1 MGSVVFAGGLDRV
14 SREPKFFDFGWK
26 PRGSRCA
33 GGVSV
38 DRAWRV
44 CICGDAVS
52 GDGNRTRH
60 HRISAQFRG
69 GSGSHEYRGGGH
81 SALALTPR
89 ASGYGGNGCRV
100 FWRPAAHLFQCPGLH
115 NRLARGLGLYDCPLH
130 DVVDCSG
137 FRNRETNPSEIH
149 RDRRCDAGVVVAL
162 GQGAGAPPDAWIGDG
177 LILIGALIT
186 AVFGVWSS
194 RALQRHSPL
203 VTVVAGVVPGSFL
216 LFLFALAT
224 EAPTFKP
231 DLSPISWAA
240 MAYLGIGAAVISY
253 TLWLWAL
260 RHTTPTLVS
269 IALPVNPLMALFWG
283 AILLGE
289 DVTVEMLIG
298 FALVICGIAIA
309 NWRRRAACEA
319 AHVE

>member
-1 MGSVVFAGGLDRV
+1 MSQNSSTSVGNLAVLAALAACLSTALGGSAFVAMRFLVTETEPVTIAFLRNFVAAVVLTSIAVVVIRRWPSPRELLVMGAMGAVFFGGLQLIFSNALV
-14 SREPKFFDFGWK
+14 YTTASRG
-26 PRGSRCA
+26 
-33 GGVSV
+33 
-38 DRAWRV
+38 
-44 CICGDAVS
+44 
-52 GDGNRTRH
+52 
-60 HRISAQFRG
+60 
-69 GSGSHEYRGGGH
+69 
-81 SALALTPR
+81 ALAYTTAPFMTLLI
-89 ASGYGGNGCRV
+89 AAAFGIE
-100 FWRPAAHLFQCPGLH
+100 RPTRQKFIGI
-115 NRLARGLGLYDCPLH
+115 
-130 DVVDCSG
+130 VVA
-137 FRNRETNPSEIH
+137 TL
-149 RDRRCDAGVVVAL
+149 GVVVAL

-231 DLSPISWAA
+231 DLSPIGWAA

-309 NWRRRAACEA
+309 NWRRRAAREA

>member
-1 MGSVVFAGGLDRV
+1 VSQNSSTSAGNLAVLAALAACLSTALGGSAFVAMRFLVTETEPVTIAFLRNFVAAVVLTSIAVVVIRRWPSPRELLVMGAMGAVFFGGLQLIFSNALV
-14 SREPKFFDFGWK
+14 YTTASRG
-26 PRGSRCA
+26 
-33 GGVSV
+33 
-38 DRAWRV
+38 
-44 CICGDAVS
+44 
-52 GDGNRTRH
+52 
-60 HRISAQFRG
+60 
-69 GSGSHEYRGGGH
+69 
-81 SALALTPR
+81 ALAYTTAPFMTLLI
-89 ASGYGGNGCRV
+89 AAAFGIE
-100 FWRPAAHLFQCPGLH
+100 RPTRQKFIGI
-115 NRLARGLGLYDCPLH
+115 
-130 DVVDCSG
+130 VVA
-137 FRNRETNPSEIH
+137 TL
-149 RDRRCDAGVVVAL
+149 GVVVAL

-231 DLSPISWAA
+231 DLSPIGWAA

-309 NWRRRAACEA
+309 NWRRRAAREA
-319 AHVE
+319 VHVE

>member
-1 MGSVVFAGGLDRV
+1 MRFLVTETEPVTIAFLRNFVAAVVLTSIAVVVIRRWPSPRELLVMGAMGAVFFGGLQLIFSNALV
-14 SREPKFFDFGWK
+14 YTTASRG
-26 PRGSRCA
+26 
-33 GGVSV
+33 
-38 DRAWRV
+38 
-44 CICGDAVS
+44 
-52 GDGNRTRH
+52 
-60 HRISAQFRG
+60 
-69 GSGSHEYRGGGH
+69 
-81 SALALTPR
+81 ALAYTTAPFMTLLI
-89 ASGYGGNGCRV
+89 AAAFGIE
-100 FWRPAAHLFQCPGLH
+100 RPTRQKFIGI
-115 NRLARGLGLYDCPLH
+115 
-130 DVVDCSG
+130 VVA
-137 FRNRETNPSEIH
+137 TL
-149 RDRRCDAGVVVAL
+149 GVVVAL

-231 DLSPISWAA
+231 DLSPIGWAA

-309 NWRRRAACEA
+309 NWRRRAARGA

>member
-1 MGSVVFAGGLDRV
+1 MSQNSSTSAGNLAVLAALAACLSTALGGSAFVAMRFLVTETEPVTIAFLRNFVAAVVLTSIAVVVIRRWPTPRELLVMGAMGAVFFGGLQLIFSNALV
-14 SREPKFFDFGWK
+14 YTTASRG
-26 PRGSRCA
+26 
-33 GGVSV
+33 
-38 DRAWRV
+38 
-44 CICGDAVS
+44 
-52 GDGNRTRH
+52 
-60 HRISAQFRG
+60 
-69 GSGSHEYRGGGH
+69 
-81 SALALTPR
+81 ALAYTTAPFMTLLI
-89 ASGYGGNGCRV
+89 AAAFGIE
-100 FWRPAAHLFQCPGLH
+100 RPTRQKFIGI
-115 NRLARGLGLYDCPLH
+115 
-130 DVVDCSG
+130 VVA
-137 FRNRETNPSEIH
+137 TL
-149 RDRRCDAGVVVAL
+149 GVVVAL

-231 DLSPISWAA
+231 DLSPIGWAA

-309 NWRRRAACEA
+309 NWRRRAAREA

>member
-1 MGSVVFAGGLDRV
+1 MSQNSSTSAGNLAVLAALAACLSTALGGSAFVAMRFLVTETEPVTIAFLRNFVAAVVLTSIAVVVIRRWPSPRELLVMGAMGAVFFGGLQLIFSNALV
-14 SREPKFFDFGWK
+14 YTTASRG
-26 PRGSRCA
+26 
-33 GGVSV
+33 
-38 DRAWRV
+38 
-44 CICGDAVS
+44 
-52 GDGNRTRH
+52 
-60 HRISAQFRG
+60 
-69 GSGSHEYRGGGH
+69 
-81 SALALTPR
+81 ALAYTTAPFMTLLI
-89 ASGYGGNGCRV
+89 AAAFGIE
-100 FWRPAAHLFQCPGLH
+100 RPTRQKFIGI
-115 NRLARGLGLYDCPLH
+115 
-130 DVVDCSG
+130 VVA
-137 FRNRETNPSEIH
+137 TL
-149 RDRRCDAGVVVAL
+149 GVVVAL

-231 DLSPISWAA
+231 DLSPIGWAA

-309 NWRRRAACEA
+309 NWRRRAARGA

>member
-1 MGSVVFAGGLDRV
+1 VSQNSSTSAGNLAVLAALAACLSTALGGSAFVAMRFLVTETEPVTIAFLRNFVAAVVLTSIAVAVIRRWPTPRELLVMGAMGAVFFGGLQLIFSNALV
-14 SREPKFFDFGWK
+14 YTTASRG
-26 PRGSRCA
+26 
-33 GGVSV
+33 
-38 DRAWRV
+38 
-44 CICGDAVS
+44 
-52 GDGNRTRH
+52 
-60 HRISAQFRG
+60 
-69 GSGSHEYRGGGH
+69 
-81 SALALTPR
+81 ALAYTTAPFMTLLI
-89 ASGYGGNGCRV
+89 AAAFGIE
-100 FWRPAAHLFQCPGLH
+100 RPTRQKFIGI
-115 NRLARGLGLYDCPLH
+115 
-130 DVVDCSG
+130 VVA
-137 FRNRETNPSEIH
+137 TL
-149 RDRRCDAGVVVAL
+149 GVVVAL

-231 DLSPISWAA
+231 DLSPIGWAA

-309 NWRRRAACEA
+309 NWRRRAAREA

>member
-1 MGSVVFAGGLDRV
+1 MRFLVTETEPVTIAFLRNFVAAVVLTSIAVVVIRRWPSPRELLVMGAMGAVFFGGLQLIFSNALV
-14 SREPKFFDFGWK
+14 YTTASRG
-26 PRGSRCA
+26 
-33 GGVSV
+33 
-38 DRAWRV
+38 
-44 CICGDAVS
+44 
-52 GDGNRTRH
+52 
-60 HRISAQFRG
+60 
-69 GSGSHEYRGGGH
+69 
-81 SALALTPR
+81 ALAYTTAPFMTLLI
-89 ASGYGGNGCRV
+89 AAAFGIE
-100 FWRPAAHLFQCPGLH
+100 RPTRQKFIGI
-115 NRLARGLGLYDCPLH
+115 
-130 DVVDCSG
+130 VVA
-137 FRNRETNPSEIH
+137 TL
-149 RDRRCDAGVVVAL
+149 GVVVAL
-162 GQGAGAPPDAWIGDG
+162 GQGAGAPPDAWIGDS

-231 DLSPISWAA
+231 DLSPIGWAA

-309 NWRRRAACEA
+309 NWRRRAAREA
-319 AHVE
+319 AHVQ

>member
-1 MGSVVFAGGLDRV
+1 MSHNSSTSAGNLAVLAALAACLSTALGGSAFVAMRFLVTETEPVTIAFLRNFVAAVVLTSIAVVVIRRWPSPLELLVMGAMGAVFFGGLQLIFSNALV
-14 SREPKFFDFGWK
+14 YTTASRG
-26 PRGSRCA
+26 
-33 GGVSV
+33 
-38 DRAWRV
+38 
-44 CICGDAVS
+44 
-52 GDGNRTRH
+52 
-60 HRISAQFRG
+60 
-69 GSGSHEYRGGGH
+69 
-81 SALALTPR
+81 ALAYTTAPFMTLLI
-89 ASGYGGNGCRV
+89 AAAFGIE
-100 FWRPAAHLFQCPGLH
+100 RPTRQKFIGI
-115 NRLARGLGLYDCPLH
+115 
-130 DVVDCSG
+130 VVA
-137 FRNRETNPSEIH
+137 TL
-149 RDRRCDAGVVVAL
+149 GVVVAL

-231 DLSPISWAA
+231 DLSPIGWAA

-283 AILLGE
+283 TILLGE

-309 NWRRRAACEA
+309 NWRRRAAREA

>member
-1 MGSVVFAGGLDRV
+1 VSQNSSTSAGNLAVLAALAACLSTALGGSAFVAMRFLVTETEPVTIAFLRNFVAAVVLTSIAVAVIRRWPTPRELLVMGAMGAVFFGGLQLIFSNALV
-14 SREPKFFDFGWK
+14 YTTASRG
-26 PRGSRCA
+26 
-33 GGVSV
+33 
-38 DRAWRV
+38 
-44 CICGDAVS
+44 
-52 GDGNRTRH
+52 
-60 HRISAQFRG
+60 
-69 GSGSHEYRGGGH
+69 
-81 SALALTPR
+81 ALAYTTAPFMTLLI
-89 ASGYGGNGCRV
+89 AAAFGIE
-100 FWRPAAHLFQCPGLH
+100 RPTRQKFIGI
-115 NRLARGLGLYDCPLH
+115 
-130 DVVDCSG
+130 VVA
-137 FRNRETNPSEIH
+137 TL
-149 RDRRCDAGVVVAL
+149 GVVVAL

-231 DLSPISWAA
+231 DLSPIGWAA

-309 NWRRRAACEA
+309 NWRRRAAREA
-319 AHVE
+319 VHVE

>member
-1 MGSVVFAGGLDRV
+1 MSQNSSTSVGNLAVVAALAACLSTALGGSAFVAMRFLVTETEPVTIAFLRNFVAAVVLTSIAVVVIRRWPSPRELLVMGAMGAVFFGGLQLIFSNALV
-14 SREPKFFDFGWK
+14 YTTASRG
-26 PRGSRCA
+26 
-33 GGVSV
+33 
-38 DRAWRV
+38 
-44 CICGDAVS
+44 
-52 GDGNRTRH
+52 
-60 HRISAQFRG
+60 
-69 GSGSHEYRGGGH
+69 
-81 SALALTPR
+81 ALAYTTAPFMTLLI
-89 ASGYGGNGCRV
+89 AAAFGIE
-100 FWRPAAHLFQCPGLH
+100 RPTRQKFIGIIVATL
-115 NRLARGLGLYDCPLH
+115 
-130 DVVDCSG
+130 
-137 FRNRETNPSEIH
+137 
-149 RDRRCDAGVVVAL
+149 GVVVAL

-231 DLSPISWAA
+231 DLSPIGWAA

-309 NWRRRAACEA
+309 NWRRRAARGA

>member
-1 MGSVVFAGGLDRV
+1 MSQNSSTSAGNLAVLAALAACLSTALGGSAFVAMRFLVTETEPVTIAFLRNFVAAVVLTSIAVVVIRRWPSPRELLVMGAMGAVFFGGLQLIFSNALV
-14 SREPKFFDFGWK
+14 YTTASRG
-26 PRGSRCA
+26 
-33 GGVSV
+33 
-38 DRAWRV
+38 
-44 CICGDAVS
+44 
-52 GDGNRTRH
+52 
-60 HRISAQFRG
+60 
-69 GSGSHEYRGGGH
+69 
-81 SALALTPR
+81 ALAYTTAPFMTLLI
-89 ASGYGGNGCRV
+89 AAAFGIE
-100 FWRPAAHLFQCPGLH
+100 RPTRQKFIGI
-115 NRLARGLGLYDCPLH
+115 
-130 DVVDCSG
+130 VVA
-137 FRNRETNPSEIH
+137 TL
-149 RDRRCDAGVVVAL
+149 GVVVAL

-231 DLSPISWAA
+231 DLSPIGWAA

-309 NWRRRAACEA
+309 NWRRRAAREA

>member
-1 MGSVVFAGGLDRV
+1 MSQNSSTSAGNLAVLAALAACLSTALGGSAFVAMRFLVTETEPVTIAFLRNFVAAVVLTSIAVVVIRRWPSPRELLVMGAMGAVFFGGLQLIFSNALV
-14 SREPKFFDFGWK
+14 YTTASRG
-26 PRGSRCA
+26 
-33 GGVSV
+33 
-38 DRAWRV
+38 
-44 CICGDAVS
+44 
-52 GDGNRTRH
+52 
-60 HRISAQFRG
+60 
-69 GSGSHEYRGGGH
+69 
-81 SALALTPR
+81 ALAYTTAPFMTLLI
-89 ASGYGGNGCRV
+89 AAAFGIE
-100 FWRPAAHLFQCPGLH
+100 RPTRQKFIGI
-115 NRLARGLGLYDCPLH
+115 
-130 DVVDCSG
+130 VVA
-137 FRNRETNPSEIH
+137 TL
-149 RDRRCDAGVVVAL
+149 GVVVAL

>member
-1 MGSVVFAGGLDRV
+1 MSQNSSTSAGNLAVLAALAACLSTALGGSAFVAMRFLVTETEPVTIAFLRNFVAAVVLTSIAVVVIRRWPSPRELLVMGAMGAVFFGGLQLIFSNALV
-14 SREPKFFDFGWK
+14 YTTASRG
-26 PRGSRCA
+26 
-33 GGVSV
+33 
-38 DRAWRV
+38 
-44 CICGDAVS
+44 
-52 GDGNRTRH
+52 
-60 HRISAQFRG
+60 
-69 GSGSHEYRGGGH
+69 
-81 SALALTPR
+81 ALAYTTAPFMTLLI
-89 ASGYGGNGCRV
+89 AAAFGIE
-100 FWRPAAHLFQCPGLH
+100 RPTRQKFIGI
-115 NRLARGLGLYDCPLH
+115 
-130 DVVDCSG
+130 VVA
-137 FRNRETNPSEIH
+137 TL
-149 RDRRCDAGVVVAL
+149 GVVVAL

-231 DLSPISWAA
+231 DLSPIGWAA

-309 NWRRRAACEA
+309 NWRRRAAREA
-319 AHVE
+319 AHVQ

>member
-1 MGSVVFAGGLDRV
+1 VSQNSSTSAGNLAVLAALAACLSTALGGSAFVAMRFLVTETEPVTIAFLRNFVAAVVLTSIAVVVIRRWPSPRELLVMGAMGAVFFGGLQLIFSNALV
-14 SREPKFFDFGWK
+14 YTTASRG
-26 PRGSRCA
+26 
-33 GGVSV
+33 
-38 DRAWRV
+38 
-44 CICGDAVS
+44 
-52 GDGNRTRH
+52 
-60 HRISAQFRG
+60 
-69 GSGSHEYRGGGH
+69 
-81 SALALTPR
+81 ALAYTTAPFMTLLI
-89 ASGYGGNGCRV
+89 AAAFGIE
-100 FWRPAAHLFQCPGLH
+100 RPTRQKFIGI
-115 NRLARGLGLYDCPLH
+115 
-130 DVVDCSG
+130 VVA
-137 FRNRETNPSEIH
+137 TL
-149 RDRRCDAGVVVAL
+149 GVVVAL

-231 DLSPISWAA
+231 DLSPIGWAA

-309 NWRRRAACEA
+309 NWRRRAARGA

>member
-1 MGSVVFAGGLDRV
+1 MGAMGAVFFGGLQLIFSNALV
-14 SREPKFFDFGWK
+14 YTTASRG
-26 PRGSRCA
+26 
-33 GGVSV
+33 
-38 DRAWRV
+38 
-44 CICGDAVS
+44 
-52 GDGNRTRH
+52 
-60 HRISAQFRG
+60 
-69 GSGSHEYRGGGH
+69 
-81 SALALTPR
+81 ALAYTTAPFMTLLI
-89 ASGYGGNGCRV
+89 AAAFGIE
-100 FWRPAAHLFQCPGLH
+100 RPTRQKFIGI
-115 NRLARGLGLYDCPLH
+115 
-130 DVVDCSG
+130 VVA
-137 FRNRETNPSEIH
+137 TL
-149 RDRRCDAGVVVAL
+149 GVVVAL

-224 EAPTFKP
+224 EAPTFRP
-231 DLSPISWAA
+231 DLSPIGWAA

-309 NWRRRAACEA
+309 NWRRRAAREA

>member
-1 MGSVVFAGGLDRV
+1 MSQNSSTSAGNLAVLAALAACLSTALGGSAFVAMRFLVTETEPVTIAFLRNFVAAVVLTSIAVVVIRRWPSPRELLVMGAMGAVFFGGLQLIFSNALIYTTA
-14 SREPKFFDFGWK
+14 SRG
-26 PRGSRCA
+26 
-33 GGVSV
+33 
-38 DRAWRV
+38 
-44 CICGDAVS
+44 
-52 GDGNRTRH
+52 
-60 HRISAQFRG
+60 
-69 GSGSHEYRGGGH
+69 
-81 SALALTPR
+81 ALAYTTAPFMTLLI
-89 ASGYGGNGCRV
+89 AAAFGIE
-100 FWRPAAHLFQCPGLH
+100 RPTRQKFIGI
-115 NRLARGLGLYDCPLH
+115 
-130 DVVDCSG
+130 VVA
-137 FRNRETNPSEIH
+137 TL
-149 RDRRCDAGVVVAL
+149 GVVVAL

-231 DLSPISWAA
+231 DLSPIGWAA

-309 NWRRRAACEA
+309 NWRRHAAREA
-319 AHVE
+319 VHVE

>member
-1 MGSVVFAGGLDRV
+1 MRFLVTETEPVTIAFLRNFVAAVVLTSIAVAVIRRWPTPRELLVMGAMGAVFFGGLQLIFSNALV
-14 SREPKFFDFGWK
+14 YTTASRG
-26 PRGSRCA
+26 
-33 GGVSV
+33 
-38 DRAWRV
+38 
-44 CICGDAVS
+44 
-52 GDGNRTRH
+52 
-60 HRISAQFRG
+60 
-69 GSGSHEYRGGGH
+69 
-81 SALALTPR
+81 ALAYTTAPFMTLLI
-89 ASGYGGNGCRV
+89 AAAFGIE
-100 FWRPAAHLFQCPGLH
+100 RPTRQKFIGI
-115 NRLARGLGLYDCPLH
+115 
-130 DVVDCSG
+130 VVA
-137 FRNRETNPSEIH
+137 TL
-149 RDRRCDAGVVVAL
+149 GVVVAL

-231 DLSPISWAA
+231 DLSPIGWAA

-309 NWRRRAACEA
+309 NWRRRAAREA

>member
-1 MGSVVFAGGLDRV
+1 MSQNSSTSAGNLAVLAALAACLSTALGGSAFVAMRFLVTETEPVTIAFLRNFVAAVVLTSIAVAVIRRWPTPRELLVMGAMGAVFFGGLQLIFSNALV
-14 SREPKFFDFGWK
+14 YTTASRG
-26 PRGSRCA
+26 
-33 GGVSV
+33 
-38 DRAWRV
+38 
-44 CICGDAVS
+44 
-52 GDGNRTRH
+52 
-60 HRISAQFRG
+60 
-69 GSGSHEYRGGGH
+69 
-81 SALALTPR
+81 ALAYTTAPFMTLLI
-89 ASGYGGNGCRV
+89 AAAFGIE
-100 FWRPAAHLFQCPGLH
+100 RPTRQKFIGI
-115 NRLARGLGLYDCPLH
+115 
-130 DVVDCSG
+130 VVA
-137 FRNRETNPSEIH
+137 TL
-149 RDRRCDAGVVVAL
+149 GVVVAL

-231 DLSPISWAA
+231 DLSPIGWAA

-309 NWRRRAACEA
+309 NWRRRAAREA

>member
-1 MGSVVFAGGLDRV
+1 MSHNSSTSEGNLAALAALAACLSTALGGSAFVAMRFLVTETEPVTIAFLRNFVAAVVLTSIAVVVIRRWPSPLELLVMGAMGAVFFGGLQLIFSNALV
-14 SREPKFFDFGWK
+14 YTTASRG
-26 PRGSRCA
+26 
-33 GGVSV
+33 
-38 DRAWRV
+38 
-44 CICGDAVS
+44 
-52 GDGNRTRH
+52 
-60 HRISAQFRG
+60 
-69 GSGSHEYRGGGH
+69 
-81 SALALTPR
+81 ALAYTTAPFMTLLI
-89 ASGYGGNGCRV
+89 AAAFGIE
-100 FWRPAAHLFQCPGLH
+100 RPTRQKFIGI
-115 NRLARGLGLYDCPLH
+115 
-130 DVVDCSG
+130 VVA
-137 FRNRETNPSEIH
+137 TL
-149 RDRRCDAGVVVAL
+149 GVVVAL

-231 DLSPISWAA
+231 DLSPIGWAA

-283 AILLGE
+283 TILLGE

-309 NWRRRAACEA
+309 NWRRRAAREA

>member
-1 MGSVVFAGGLDRV
+1 MSQNSSTSAGNLAVLAALAACLSTALGGSAFVAMRFLVTETEPVTIAFLRNFVAAVVLTSIAVVVIRRWPSPRELLVMGAMGAVFFGGLQLIFSNALV
-14 SREPKFFDFGWK
+14 YTTASRG
-26 PRGSRCA
+26 
-33 GGVSV
+33 
-38 DRAWRV
+38 
-44 CICGDAVS
+44 
-52 GDGNRTRH
+52 
-60 HRISAQFRG
+60 
-69 GSGSHEYRGGGH
+69 
-81 SALALTPR
+81 ALAYTTAPFMTLLI
-89 ASGYGGNGCRV
+89 AAAFGIE
-100 FWRPAAHLFQCPGLH
+100 RPTRQKFIGI
-115 NRLARGLGLYDCPLH
+115 
-130 DVVDCSG
+130 VVA
-137 FRNRETNPSEIH
+137 TL
-149 RDRRCDAGVVVAL
+149 GVVVAL

-231 DLSPISWAA
+231 DLSPIGWAA

-309 NWRRRAACEA
+309 NWRRRAAREA
-319 AHVE
+319 VHVE

>member
-1 MGSVVFAGGLDRV
+1 MRFLVTETEPVTIAFLRNFVAAVILTSIAVAVIRRWPTPRELLVMGAMGAVFFGGLQLIFSNALV
-14 SREPKFFDFGWK
+14 YTTASRG
-26 PRGSRCA
+26 
-33 GGVSV
+33 
-38 DRAWRV
+38 
-44 CICGDAVS
+44 
-52 GDGNRTRH
+52 
-60 HRISAQFRG
+60 
-69 GSGSHEYRGGGH
+69 
-81 SALALTPR
+81 ALAYTTAPFMTLLI
-89 ASGYGGNGCRV
+89 AAAFGIE
-100 FWRPAAHLFQCPGLH
+100 RPTRQKFIGI
-115 NRLARGLGLYDCPLH
+115 
-130 DVVDCSG
+130 VVA
-137 FRNRETNPSEIH
+137 TL
-149 RDRRCDAGVVVAL
+149 GVVVAL

-231 DLSPISWAA
+231 DLSPIGWAA

-309 NWRRRAACEA
+309 NWRRRAAREA

>member
-1 MGSVVFAGGLDRV
+1 VSQNSSTSAGNLAVLAALAACLSTALGGSAFVAMRFLVTETEPVTIAFLRNFVAAVVLTSIAVVVIRRWPSPRELLVMGAMGAVFFGGLQLIFSNALV
-14 SREPKFFDFGWK
+14 YTTASRG
-26 PRGSRCA
+26 
-33 GGVSV
+33 
-38 DRAWRV
+38 
-44 CICGDAVS
+44 
-52 GDGNRTRH
+52 
-60 HRISAQFRG
+60 
-69 GSGSHEYRGGGH
+69 
-81 SALALTPR
+81 ALAYTTAPFMTLLI
-89 ASGYGGNGCRV
+89 AAAFGIE
-100 FWRPAAHLFQCPGLH
+100 RPTRQKFIGIIVATL
-115 NRLARGLGLYDCPLH
+115 
-130 DVVDCSG
+130 
-137 FRNRETNPSEIH
+137 
-149 RDRRCDAGVVVAL
+149 GVVVAL

-231 DLSPISWAA
+231 DLSPIGWAA

-309 NWRRRAACEA
+309 NWRRRAARGA

>member
-1 MGSVVFAGGLDRV
+1 MSQNSSTSVGNLAVVAALAACLSTALGGSAFVAMRFLVTETEPVTIAFLRNFVAAVVLTSIAVVVIRRWPSPRELLVMGAMGAVFFGGLQLIFSNALV
-14 SREPKFFDFGWK
+14 YTTASRG
-26 PRGSRCA
+26 
-33 GGVSV
+33 
-38 DRAWRV
+38 
-44 CICGDAVS
+44 
-52 GDGNRTRH
+52 
-60 HRISAQFRG
+60 
-69 GSGSHEYRGGGH
+69 
-81 SALALTPR
+81 ALAYTTAPFMTLLI
-89 ASGYGGNGCRV
+89 AAAFGIE
-100 FWRPAAHLFQCPGLH
+100 RPTRQKFIGI
-115 NRLARGLGLYDCPLH
+115 
-130 DVVDCSG
+130 VVA
-137 FRNRETNPSEIH
+137 TL
-149 RDRRCDAGVVVAL
+149 GVVVAL

-231 DLSPISWAA
+231 DLSPIGWAA

-309 NWRRRAACEA
+309 NWRRRAAREA

>member
-1 MGSVVFAGGLDRV
+1 VSQNSSTSAGNLAVLAALAACLSTALGGSAFVAMRFLVTETEPVTIAFLRNFVAAVVLTSIAVVVIRRWPSPRELLVMGAMGAVFFGGLQLIFSNALV
-14 SREPKFFDFGWK
+14 YTTASRG
-26 PRGSRCA
+26 
-33 GGVSV
+33 
-38 DRAWRV
+38 
-44 CICGDAVS
+44 
-52 GDGNRTRH
+52 
-60 HRISAQFRG
+60 
-69 GSGSHEYRGGGH
+69 
-81 SALALTPR
+81 ALAYTTAPFMTLLI
-89 ASGYGGNGCRV
+89 AAAFGIE
-100 FWRPAAHLFQCPGLH
+100 RPTRQKFIGI
-115 NRLARGLGLYDCPLH
+115 
-130 DVVDCSG
+130 VVA
-137 FRNRETNPSEIH
+137 TL
-149 RDRRCDAGVVVAL
+149 GVVVAL

-231 DLSPISWAA
+231 DLSPIGWAA

-309 NWRRRAACEA
+309 NWRRRAAREA

>member
-1 MGSVVFAGGLDRV
+1 MRFLVTETEPVTIAFLRNFVAAVVLTSIAVAVIRRWPTPRELLVMGAMGAVFFGGLQLIFSNALV
-14 SREPKFFDFGWK
+14 YTTASRG
-26 PRGSRCA
+26 
-33 GGVSV
+33 
-38 DRAWRV
+38 
-44 CICGDAVS
+44 
-52 GDGNRTRH
+52 
-60 HRISAQFRG
+60 
-69 GSGSHEYRGGGH
+69 
-81 SALALTPR
+81 ALAYTTAPFMTLLI
-89 ASGYGGNGCRV
+89 AAAFGIE
-100 FWRPAAHLFQCPGLH
+100 RPTRQKFIGI
-115 NRLARGLGLYDCPLH
+115 
-130 DVVDCSG
+130 VVA
-137 FRNRETNPSEIH
+137 TL
-149 RDRRCDAGVVVAL
+149 GVVVAL
-162 GQGAGAPPDAWIGDG
+162 GQGAGAPPDAWIGDS

-231 DLSPISWAA
+231 DLSPIGWAA

-309 NWRRRAACEA
+309 NWRRRAAREA
-319 AHVE
+319 AHVQ

>member
-1 MGSVVFAGGLDRV
+1 MSQNSSTSAGNLAVLAALAACLSTALGGSAFVAMRFLVTETEPVTIAFLRNFVAAVVLTSIAVAVIRRWPTPRELLVMGAMGAVFFGGLQLIFSNALV
-14 SREPKFFDFGWK
+14 YTTASRG
-26 PRGSRCA
+26 
-33 GGVSV
+33 
-38 DRAWRV
+38 
-44 CICGDAVS
+44 
-52 GDGNRTRH
+52 
-60 HRISAQFRG
+60 
-69 GSGSHEYRGGGH
+69 
-81 SALALTPR
+81 ALAYTTAPFMTLLI
-89 ASGYGGNGCRV
+89 AAAFGIE
-100 FWRPAAHLFQCPGLH
+100 RPTRQKFIGI
-115 NRLARGLGLYDCPLH
+115 
-130 DVVDCSG
+130 VVA
-137 FRNRETNPSEIH
+137 TL
-149 RDRRCDAGVVVAL
+149 GVVVAL

-231 DLSPISWAA
+231 DLSPIGWAA

-298 FALVICGIAIA
+298 FGLVICGIAIA
-309 NWRRRAACEA
+309 NWRRRAAREA

>member
-1 MGSVVFAGGLDRV
+1 VSQNSSTSAGNLAVLAALAACLSTALGGSAFVAMRFLVTETEPVTIAFLRNFVAAVVLTSIAVVVIRRWPSPRELLVMGAMGAVFFGGLQLIFSNALV
-14 SREPKFFDFGWK
+14 YTTASRG
-26 PRGSRCA
+26 
-33 GGVSV
+33 
-38 DRAWRV
+38 
-44 CICGDAVS
+44 
-52 GDGNRTRH
+52 
-60 HRISAQFRG
+60 
-69 GSGSHEYRGGGH
+69 
-81 SALALTPR
+81 ALAYTTAPFMTLLI
-89 ASGYGGNGCRV
+89 AAAFGIE
-100 FWRPAAHLFQCPGLH
+100 RPTRQKFIGI
-115 NRLARGLGLYDCPLH
+115 
-130 DVVDCSG
+130 VVA
-137 FRNRETNPSEIH
+137 TL
-149 RDRRCDAGVVVAL
+149 GVVVAL

-231 DLSPISWAA
+231 DLSPIGWAA

-309 NWRRRAACEA
+309 NWRRHAAREA
-319 AHVE
+319 VHVE